1 MYDSPVNINRNGSVF
16 ELILNRPKANVD
28 GFAYSSALAEFGG
41 VWDYEELSKF
51 LYKPK
56 DYIKGTKMN
65 FVGLKKSEDRANLIL
80 FMREQSD
87 NPVPLP

>member
-1 MYDSPVNINRNGSVF
+1 M
-16 ELILNRPKANVD
+16 
-28 GFAYSSALAEFGG
+28 
-41 VWDYEELSKF
+41 SKF

-65 FVGLKKSEDRANLIL
+65 FSGLKKVEDRANLVL
-80 FMREQSD
+80 FLREQAD